1 METEEL
7 LKNFSLLK
15 RIVSPEDTVSAKVDL
30 STIDKLIT
38 TELPEALEDNAPSNF
53 PQLYFDFRHEFDRF
67 KEFVLF
73 DKLIGKNIVALGG
86 GFSSGKSSFLN
97 SILGE
102 KILPADIN
110 PSTSVPAYL
119 VSGNDVSVYGI
130 NTFGSRV
137 DMEAEDVKLISHGF
151 GKLDDDD
158 SEATLGHI
166 LDSIFISSPLQP
178 FENIALL
185 DTPGYSKAESAEYSA
200 KTDEKIAR
208 AQLNSANYI
217 LWFVQADSG
226 TITQE
231 DISFLETLNR
241 DIPKL
246 IIVNKADKVTEE
258 DLAVIVRKI
267 KDTLDVKG
275 MQYTDVLT
283 YTRKKGRNCDREKI
297 LAQLNE
303 WNKGVYES
311 RFAYN
316 FKVLFTKCKEY
327 YDSQIDEEAKR
338 LNRLNKA
345 LTLSENND
353 ITECLT
359 SLLGEI
365 KRSKQRLTDHKDT
378 LKKLQDEFFSEMKRI
393 GDIVNIQMP
402 EPSEIDLIRDKIT
415 DPKRVLDEYCEK
427 QGIKRSK
434 DFPMIMT
441 EVFADIKPVFN
452 ESEGNSGFSKELA
465 AIMAE
470 ALAFNHEQIKFSF
483 SVSSDSARC

>member
-15 RIVSPEDTVSAKVDL
+15 RIVSPENTVSAKVDL

-53 PQLYFDFRHEFDRF
+53 PQLYFDFRHEFERF

-158 SEATLGHI
+158 NEATLGHI

-208 AQLNSANYI
+208 VQLNSANYI

-231 DISFLETLNR
+231 DIAFLETLNR

-393 GDIVNIQMP
+393 GDIVNIQIP

-415 DPKRVLDEYCEK
+415 DPKKVLDEYCEK
-427 QGIKRSK
+427 QGIKRSMNVAQIIT
-434 DFPMIMT
+434 DA
-441 EVFADIKPVFN
+441 FAGIEPVFSNSN
-452 ESEGNSGFSKELA
+452 ESMFGKELSS
-465 AIMAE
+465 IMSDI
-470 ALAFNHEQIKFSF
+470 LDFKTEQLKFQYTMSST
-483 SVSSDSARC
+483 SVKE

>member
-15 RIVSPEDTVSAKVDL
+15 RIVSPEDTASAKVDL

-38 TELPEALEDNAPSNF
+38 TELPEALENNAPSNF

-316 FKVLFTKCKEY
+316 FKMLFTKCKEY

-415 DPKRVLDEYCEK
+415 DPKKVLDEYCEK
-427 QGIKRSK
+427 QGIKRSMNVAQIIT
-434 DFPMIMT
+434 DA
-441 EVFADIKPVFN
+441 FAGIEPVFSNSN
-452 ESEGNSGFSKELA
+452 ESMFGKELSS
-465 AIMAE
+465 IMSDI
-470 ALAFNHEQIKFSF
+470 LDFKTKQLKFQYTMSST
-483 SVSSDSARC
+483 SVKE